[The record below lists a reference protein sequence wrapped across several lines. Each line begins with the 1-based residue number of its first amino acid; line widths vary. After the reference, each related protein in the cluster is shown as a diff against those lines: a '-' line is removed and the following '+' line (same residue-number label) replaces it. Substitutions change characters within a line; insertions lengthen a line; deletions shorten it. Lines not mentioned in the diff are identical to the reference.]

1 MKKRIFQSMCLLAIL
16 AIAMTTLL
24 QGVFFTGELYQAM
37 KQQLVH
43 EAVCLAEAMDKN
55 DADYLERVSLHNS
68 ETRITLIDKDGE
80 VVFDSR
86 MKQYE
91 KIENHNERPEVVEAR
106 QSGSGEAARD
116 SATVGQKTLY
126 YAMLLDDGRVLR
138 VGHSLDKLWHNIL
151 TTLPQILMAAAVLF
165 ALAVPLVRRLVQKI
179 VVPIHTL
186 NLENPLDN
194 EMYDELSPLLYRIS
208 RQNT

>member
-55 DADYLERVSLHNS
+55 DTDYLERVSLHNP

-91 KIENHNERPEVVEAR
+91 KIENHNERP
-106 QSGSGEAARD
+106 
-116 SATVGQKTLY
+116 
-126 YAMLLDDGRVLR
+126 
-138 VGHSLDKLWHNIL
+138 
-151 TTLPQILMAAAVLF
+151 
-165 ALAVPLVRRLVQKI
+165 
-179 VVPIHTL
+179 
-186 NLENPLDN
+186 
-194 EMYDELSPLLYRIS
+194 
-208 RQNT
+208 

>member
-43 EAVCLAEAMDKN
+43 EAVCLTEAMDKN
-55 DADYLERVSLHNS
+55 DADYLERVSLHNP

-106 QSGSGEAARD
+106 QSGSGRRRAIQQRLARKHYIMRCFWMTEEYFVWAILWTN
-116 SATVGQKTLY
+116 S
-126 YAMLLDDGRVLR
+126 GR
-138 VGHSLDKLWHNIL
+138 I
-151 TTLPQILMAAAVLF
+151 F
-165 ALAVPLVRRLVQKI
+165 
-179 VVPIHTL
+179 
-186 NLENPLDN
+186 
-194 EMYDELSPLLYRIS
+194 
-208 RQNT
+208 